1 MAMPE
6 MSPQD
11 AAALY
16 ERKVRD
22 LDPSPAVEQRVERRV
37 SEYQQEAEER
47 VAHS

>member
-1 MAMPE
+1 MTTSE

-22 LDPSPAVEQRVERRV
+22 LDPSPAVEQRVR
-37 SEYQQEAEER
+37 EYRQEVEER
-47 VAHS
+47 AAAHH